1 MQRVWLSGGKQAV
14 MPESVW
20 KPNVTV
26 AALIADNDNFLLVR
40 EIVKN
45 RTVFNQPAGH
55 LEEGESLIDAVIRE
69 TLEETQYQFSPTGLV
84 GVYRF
89 SGAESPDVT
98 YLRFCF
104 SGSIGECSGGAL
116 DKGIIAAEWMTFD
129 EIRTV
134 QSQHRSPIVLQ
145 CIIDFLNNQPYSL
158 DVISSVYA

>member
-1 MQRVWLSGGKQAV
+1 
-14 MPESVW
+14 MPDSVW

-26 AALIADNDNFLLVR
+26 AALIVDDDNFLLVR
-40 EIVKN
+40 EKVKN

-84 GVYRF
+84 GIYRF
-89 SGAESPDVT
+89 SGVESPDVT

-104 SGSIGECSGGAL
+104 CGSIGESLGGTL
-116 DKGIIAAEWMTFD
+116 DEGIIAAEWMTID
-129 EIRTV
+129 EIRAV
-134 QSQHRSPIVLQ
+134 QSQHRSPFVLQ
-145 CIIDFLNNQPYSL
+145 CINDFLNNQPHSL